1 MSALQKYILRRIL
14 YSFVTIFVIVFAVF
28 TVSRMAGDPIEAY
41 VTPETPPEIV
51 EIIRVKYRLDQP
63 IPVQFVYWLRG
74 ISQGDWGRAFSHG
87 EEPVTELIGRYF
99 PLTLEL
105 NLYGLL
111 ALPVGY
117 WIGMKAAANKDTWID
132 HFARLLNI
140 VGGALPSFF
149 IGLLLLSY
157 LYPKGLIVIDP
168 RWDFARITGIPT
180 LDAVLQRDW
189 KGLVEAFKYLIGP
202 LLTSLFGSLAA
213 NSRILR
219 SSIIE
224 EMGKDY
230 IKTGM
235 SKGLSKDYVDKKYA
249 RRNALIPFV
258 TLLGYWFASMVT
270 GTAIL
275 EAVFNRQGLGNVAA
289 AAARA
294 TDHNTLQAFTLIYA
308 VALVFANLLIDITYG
323 YIDPR
328 IKYGESK

>member
-1 MSALQKYILRRIL
+1 
-14 YSFVTIFVIVFAVF
+14 
-28 TVSRMAGDPIEAY
+28 MAGDPIEAY
-41 VTPETPPEIV
+41 VTPETPPEILD
-51 EIIRVKYRLDQP
+51 IIRVKYRLDKP
-63 IPVQFVYWLRG
+63 IYVQFFFWLKG

-87 EEPVTELIGRYF
+87 EEPVTELIARLF

-105 NLYGLL
+105 NIYGLL

-140 VGGALPSFF
+140 MGGALPSFLVG
-149 IGLLLLSY
+149 ILLLSY
-157 LYPKGLIVIDP
+157 LYPKGWITLDP
-168 RWDFARITGIPT
+168 RWTFNRITGMPT
-180 LDAVLQRDW
+180 VDAFIQGDLP
-189 KGLVEAFKYLIGP
+189 GLIEAFRYLIGP
-202 LLTSLFGSLAA
+202 LLTSLFSSLAA

-219 SSIIE
+219 SSILE
-224 EMGKDY
+224 ELSKDY
-230 IKTGM
+230 ITTGM

-249 RRNALIPFV
+249 RRNALIPYV

-275 EAVFNRQGLGNVAA
+275 ESVFNRQGLGSVAA

-294 TDHNTLQAFTLIYA
+294 TDHNTLQAFTVIYA
-308 VALVFANLLIDITYG
+308 AALVFANLLIDITYG
-323 YIDPR
+323 FIDPR

>member
-1 MSALQKYILRRIL
+1 MASLRRYIARRIL
-14 YSFVTIFVIVFAVF
+14 YSIVTVFVIVFAVF
-28 TVSRMAGDPIEAY
+28 TISRMAGDPIEAY

-105 NLYGLL
+105 NLYGLI
-111 ALPVGY
+111 ALPIGY

-132 HFARLLNI
+132 HAARLLNI

-149 IGLLLLSY
+149 TGLLLLAY
-157 LYPKGLIVIDP
+157 LYPKGLITVDP
-168 RWDFARITGIPT
+168 RWTFTRITGLPT
-180 LDAVLQRDW
+180 VDAFIQGDW
-189 KGLVEAFKYLIGP
+189 NGLVEAFKYLIGP

-219 SSIIE
+219 SSILE

-230 IKTGM
+230 ITTGR

-275 EAVFNRQGLGNVAA
+275 EAVFNRQGLGNISA

-294 TDHNTLQAFTLIYA
+294 TDHNALQAFTLIYA
-308 VALVFANLLIDITYG
+308 VALVFANLIIDITYG
-323 YIDPR
+323 FIDPR
-328 IKYGESK
+328 IKYGD